1 MEAILSNYQDS
12 DSGHVLVTVCEDE
25 GSTGVDGNMI
35 PSNCEYMN
43 ERSSS
48 INLELIPGAY

>member
-12 DSGHVLVTVCEDE
+12 DSGLVLVTVCEDG
-25 GSTGVDGNMI
+25 GSTGLDGNMI
-35 PSNCEYMN
+35 PSNCVYQN

-48 INLELIPGAY
+48 IQLELIPGAY

>member
-1 MEAILSNYQDS
+1 MEAILSNYQES
-12 DSGHVLVTVCEDE
+12 DSGLVVVTVCEDG

-35 PSNCEYMN
+35 PSTCEFMN

-48 INLELIPGAY
+48 IQLELIPGAY